1 MRSLNTP
8 STARSFRAARQ
19 QRSVAAAAAGKH
31 IVITGA
37 NTGIGFE
44 AALDLAKKDYDVTLA
59 CRNDDKAAAAAQ
71 RIKAAVPGAKVS
83 TLRLDLSD
91 LDSVR

>member
-1 MRSLNTP
+1 
-8 STARSFRAARQ
+8 
-19 QRSVAAAAAGKH
+19 VAAAAAGKH

-71 RIKAAVPGAKVS
+71 RIK
-83 TLRLDLSD
+83 
-91 LDSVR
+91 